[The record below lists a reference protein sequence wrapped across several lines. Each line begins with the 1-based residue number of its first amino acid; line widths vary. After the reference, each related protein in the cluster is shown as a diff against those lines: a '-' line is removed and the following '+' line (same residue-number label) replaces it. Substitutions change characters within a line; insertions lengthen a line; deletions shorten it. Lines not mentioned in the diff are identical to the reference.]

1 MREWQDLHSQLQDAL
16 EELETLRM
24 SESTAAYEAIHR
36 SILAGLLG
44 HVATRAERNLYRAA
58 GNRQLNVFP
67 GSVLFERQASQNR
80 SRGKPQKDSR
90 ADQAEKTAQPE
101 WIMAG
106 EIVETSQLFARTLAG
121 IDPAWIIELAPHLCK
136 TTVDEPYWNPSAG
149 QVLAVEKT
157 FLNGLELRQR
167 RVAYGNLDPKKAT
180 EIFIRRAL
188 VEEQLQPEPQ

>member
-136 TTVDEPYWNPSAG
+136 TTFHNPHWSAEAG
-149 QVLAVEKT
+149 RVLADEKT
-157 FLNGLELRQR
+157 SLYGLVVRERQ
-167 RVAYGNLDPKKAT
+167 VAYGNVDPQKAT
-180 EIFIRRAL
+180 ELFVRSAL
-188 VEEQLQPEPQ
+188 VEEN